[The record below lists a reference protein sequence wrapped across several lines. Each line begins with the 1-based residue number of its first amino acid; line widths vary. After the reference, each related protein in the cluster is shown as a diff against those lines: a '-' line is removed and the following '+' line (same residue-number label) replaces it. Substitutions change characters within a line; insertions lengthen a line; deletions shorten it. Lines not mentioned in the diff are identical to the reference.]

1 MWNNLRHLTP
11 TYKPQIKSR
20 SITEFTELSIIIK
33 VIIIIIIIFND
44 SGVLRGTRGH

>member
-20 SITEFTELSIIIK
+20 SKTEFTELSIIIEITIT
-33 VIIIIIIIFND
+33 IIVND
-44 SGVLRGTRGH
+44 SGVLRETGGH

>member
-20 SITEFTELSIIIK
+20 SKTEFTELSIIID
-33 VIIIIIIIFND
+33 ITITIIFND
-44 SGVLRGTRGH
+44 SRVLRETRGH

>member
-20 SITEFTELSIIIK
+20 SKTEFTELSIIID
-33 VIIIIIIIFND
+33 ITITITIIFND
-44 SGVLRGTRGH
+44 SGVLRETGGH